1 MDFMKFDQDVLN
13 EQVSV
18 SIDGTLGDMVSI
30 LGIITLVQSDG
41 SDVDGALD
49 NIYTQVFEQIMSFGS
64 LVSEEDDDSF

>member
-30 LGIITLVQSDG
+30 LGIISLIQSDG
-41 SDVDGALD
+41 YDVDGALD
-49 NIYTQVFEQIMSFGS
+49 SIYNQVFEQIMSFGS